1 VNLSFTNQLDKRQ
14 QILLTS
20 PVIHHLYLWSMTGK
34 FQLNFCK
41 IEVRHTFEKKK
52 SCLSIFSLKKS
63 YA

>member
-1 VNLSFTNQLDKRQ
+1 MFFVSLVLLILNPGTVTVYHLD
-14 QILLTS
+14 
-20 PVIHHLYLWSMTGK
+20 
-34 FQLNFCK
+34 FCK